1 MPLFSKYSDQQF
13 EQLQTERDTVRSE
26 RDAALGKATTL
37 QQANEL
43 LLSQLHQVQEELGT
57 VSLKSKQFEEA
68 ASQAAAKLKAET
80 DAKNAEAGKARAEA
94 ARANAEANRANVEAA
109 KAKTEVDQRAA
120 AERQVADLQ
129 AKLKTET
136 DAKNAEAGK
145 AQAEAAKAKDLQEE
159 NDLLLAQLHQVQEEL
174 ERYYLK
180 NKDLESSVGEVTT
193 SLRNARYALIN
204 AKLTGT
210 LAPQKLLASG

>member
-13 EQLQTERDTVRSE
+13 EQLQTERDSVRGE
-26 RDAALGKATTL
+26 RDAALGKSAAM
-37 QQANEL
+37 QKENEL
-43 LLSQLHQVQEELGT
+43 LLAQLHQVQEELES
-57 VSLKSKQFEEA
+57 VFLKSKQFEET

-80 DAKNAEAGKARAEA
+80 
-94 ARANAEANRANVEAA
+94 
-109 KAKTEVDQRAA
+109 
-120 AERQVADLQ
+120 
-129 AKLKTET
+129 
-136 DAKNAEAGK
+136 
-145 AQAEAAKAKDLQEE
+145 AKAKDLQEE

-180 NKDLESSVGEVTT
+180 NKDLESSVGEVTK

-210 LAPQKLLASG
+210 LAPQKLLPSG